1 MPVFIGHLH
10 DLCRM
15 PQASGCPD
23 KKKTC
28 PIQLL
33 LGQVR
38 IYITCGATRL
48 GMITY
53 PLCAY

>member
-1 MPVFIGHLH
+1 MGLEKFSERYLTAFPVKM
-10 DLCRM
+10 C
-15 PQASGCPD
+15 QD

-33 LGQVR
+33 LGQVI
-38 IYITCGATRL
+38 IYLTCGATRL